1 MKRVSPCLTTS
12 NARREYDRLGSGTRL
27 LLEEKRALR
36 HTMLARRQEV
46 SPEERA
52 RLSAAMTARL
62 EALPELLAAH
72 ASGGTVA
79 GFVALPAK
87 GEVDPAAALAAS
99 HARGAK
105 VALPRVSPVPPR
117 LRFHEVDPFDEAALA
132 PGPYGLRE
140 PVASAPEVDVERIDV
155 MLLPGLA
162 FDRSGRRLGYG
173 GGYYD
178 EAAGKLRAAG
188 RGFLVGL
195 AYDFQLVERCP
206 AGEADVGVDCVVTD
220 RQVVRCAPVQSS
232 DRGRA

>member
-1 MKRVSPCLTTS
+1 
-12 NARREYDRLGSGTRL
+12 L

-36 HTMLARRQEV
+36 HTMMARRQEV

-62 EALPELLAAH
+62 EALPELVAAQV
-72 ASGGTVA
+72 SGGTVA

-87 GEVDPAAALAAS
+87 GEVDPGAMLAAS

-105 VALPRVSPVPPR
+105 VALPRVSAVPPR
-117 LRFHEVDPFDEAALA
+117 LRFHEVDPTDEAALA

-140 PVASAPEVDVERIDV
+140 PAASAPEVDVEGIDV

-162 FDRSGRRLGYG
+162 FDRAGRRLGYG

-188 RGFLVGL
+188 RGLLVGL

-206 AGEADVGVDCVVTD
+206 AGEGDVGVDCVVTD
-220 RQVVRCAPVQSS
+220 RQVVRCAPVPSS
-232 DRGRA
+232 DGGRA

>member
-1 MKRVSPCLTTS
+1 LTTS

-36 HTMLARRQEV
+36 QSMMARRLEV

-52 RLSAAMTARL
+52 QLSGAMTARL
-62 EALPELLAAH
+62 EALPELVAVQAA
-72 ASGGTVA
+72 GGTVA
-79 GFVALPAK
+79 GFVAMPAK
-87 GEVDPAAALAAS
+87 GEVDPAAALMAS

-117 LRFHEVDPFDEAALA
+117 LRFHEVDPADEAALA

-140 PVASAPEVDVERIDV
+140 PAPSAAEIAVERIEV
-155 MLLPGLA
+155 LLLPGLA
-162 FDRSGRRLGYG
+162 FDRAGRRLGYG

-195 AYDFQLVERCP
+195 AYDFQLVDRCP
-206 AGEADVGVDCVVTD
+206 AGETDVGVDCVVTD
-220 RQVVRCAPVQSS
+220 RQVVRCAPLQPS
-232 DRGRA
+232 DGGPA

>member
-1 MKRVSPCLTTS
+1 VKRVSPCLTTS

-36 HTMLARRQEV
+36 NAMMARRQEV
-46 SPEERA
+46 SLEARV

-62 EALPELLAAH
+62 ESLPELAAVH

-99 HARGAK
+99 HASGAK

-117 LRFHEVDPFDEAALA
+117 LRFHEVDPNDGAALA

-140 PVASAPEVDVERIDV
+140 PVASTPEVDVEDIDV

-162 FDRSGRRLGYG
+162 FDRAGRRLGYG

-178 EAAGKLRAAG
+178 EVAGKLRAAG

-220 RQVVRCAPVQSS
+220 LQVVRCAPAQSS
-232 DRGRA
+232 DGGRA